1 MRRMAVYHPAGKAG
15 RGANVFGMQ
24 VANVELFQALARHGG
39 LDRLDVLTHV
49 EVTGDQIRE
58 GLLGPEG
65 GTTDIQAA
73 LVLNQ
78 VRARDAGAVLR
89 GGPKIDELAWVR
101 RSIVGETAYSLI
113 GLIHTIAPPAMR
125 QEIAMASIGPVQPWD
140 AVICTSP
147 SIQSAMVQMFEEWE
161 AYLADR
167 FGGRAPPR
175 PQLPLL
181 PLGVYGEV
189 FARAADRPD
198 VRKTRRAALEVAD
211 GDIVVL
217 WVGRLSFFE
226 KAFPQ
231 PMFRA
236 VQAAAKAT
244 GARVHFAMVGW
255 FPGKEADE
263 ARYRQAAAAYAPD
276 VMLHLMDGN
285 DPALVK
291 EMWAASDVFISLV
304 DNIQETFGITPLE
317 AMAAGLPVIVSDWD
331 GYRYTVRDGVE
342 GALIPTLGA
351 PAHDLLLDPVTSHAL
366 AITSYQSY
374 VGTIAQ
380 HTAVHVGRATEALV
394 ALIQSQE
401 LRRRQGAAGRCRIAE
416 TLDWRVVAPQYVALT
431 EELAAIR
438 QAEPERPRRPHPV
451 KGDPFRD
458 FAGFASRVLGFDDRL
473 SIAPDA
479 GLADL
484 ERASGLW
491 LDQFA
496 AIRRARPEEEFRVLT
511 ILGERGDSTVRD
523 LLQVFPVERRK
534 RLMLS
539 LMWMAKAGILDWRP
553 D

>member
-1 MRRMAVYHPAGKAG
+1 MKRMAVYHPAGRAG

-24 VANVELFQALARHGG
+24 VANVELFQALARYGG
-39 LDRLDVLTHV
+39 LERLDVLTHV
-49 EVTGDQIRE
+49 EVTGEQIRD
-58 GLLGPEG
+58 GLLGPDG
-65 GTTDIQAA
+65 GSTDIQAS
-73 LVLNQ
+73 LILNQ
-78 VRARDAGAVLR
+78 AQAKAAGAVLR

-101 RSIVGETAYSLI
+101 RYVVGETAYSLM
-113 GLIHTIAPPAMR
+113 GLIHTVAPPAMR
-125 QEIAMASIGPVQPWD
+125 QEIAMASIGPVHPWD

-147 SIQSAMVQMFEEWE
+147 SIQSAMVQMFDEWE

-181 PLGVYGEV
+181 PLGVYGDV
-189 FARAADRPD
+189 LAQAADRPE
-198 VRKTRRAALEVAD
+198 VRRTRREALGAAEA
-211 GDIVVL
+211 DIVAL

-255 FPGKEADE
+255 FPGKDEDE
-263 ARYRQAAAAYAPD
+263 ARYREAAAAYAPD
-276 VMLHLMDGN
+276 VALHLLDGN
-285 DPALVK
+285 DPVLVG

-331 GYRYTVRDGVE
+331 GYRYTVQDGVE
-342 GALIPTLGA
+342 GSLIPTLGA
-351 PAHDLLLDPVTSHAL
+351 PAYDLLQEPATSHAL

-374 VGTIAQ
+374 VGTVAQ
-380 HTAVHVGRATEALV
+380 HTAVHVGRAAEAL
-394 ALIQSQE
+394 AAMIRSPD
-401 LRRRQGAAGRCRIAE
+401 LRRRQGAAGRRRITE
-416 TLDWRVVAPQYVALT
+416 SFDWRVVAPQYVALAD
-431 EELAAIR
+431 ELGDIRRAA
-438 QAEPERPRRPHPV
+438 PERPRRPHPL

-458 FAGFASRVLGFDDRL
+458 FAGFSSRVLALGDTL
-473 SIAPDA
+473 SIAADA
-479 GLADL
+479 GCGDL
-484 ERASGLW
+484 ERAARVG

-496 AIRRARPEEEFRVLT
+496 SMRRARPDEELRLLT
-511 ILGERGDSTVRD
+511 ILGERGPSVVRD

-534 RLMLS
+534 RVTLS